1 MATIY
6 EEAMRAVSSVE
17 FYMRYLRAE
26 IDSNASVLANLQGE
40 KIAARRRL
48 AMADDGARDHYD
60 EFGRP
65 EYLSASD
72 LRREIEVEI
81 YRLEK
86 NLASAKEE
94 LVKKQAELE
103 RVRLLLAEE
112 ETRLDA
118 AIVENEDDSEDLVF

>member
-1 MATIY
+1 MVKFANSIY
-6 EEAMRAVSSVE
+6 EEAALAVASVE
-17 FYMRYLRAE
+17 ADVRRLQAN
-26 IDSNASVLANLQGE
+26 IANLQGE
-40 KIAARRRL
+40 KIASRRRL
-48 AMADDGARDHYD
+48 ETSCDYYD

-65 EYLSASD
+65 AYLSDSD

-86 NLASAKEE
+86 NIASAKEE

-112 ETRLDA
+112 EARLDA
-118 AIVENEDDSEDLVF
+118 VVVEDEDDSEDFVF

>member
-1 MATIY
+1 MLKFANNLC
-6 EEAMRAVSSVE
+6 EEAERAVTSVE
-17 FYMRYLRAE
+17 ADVRRLQAN
-26 IDSNASVLANLQGE
+26 IANLQGE
-40 KIAARRRL
+40 KIASRRRL
-48 AMADDGARDHYD
+48 ETSCDYYD

-65 EYLSASD
+65 AYLSASD

-103 RVRLLLAEE
+103 RVRLLIAEE
-112 ETRLDA
+112 EARLDA
-118 AIVENEDDSEDLVF
+118 LVIEDDSEDFVF